1 MVTADYSRGVPD
13 KEPMEVEKVIDLLDK
28 TIPLLFRSAALYTWM
43 AGTATGI
50 EFQAL
55 GVKFE
60 EFGRYE
66 LDDARHLIEKSD
78 ALGGDPTTKIAGF
91 DHIKP
96 TSAGLKKII
105 ELETEALDAL
115 QEIIPATGQQARSE
129 ALEHRLEHIIMRK
142 QEQVDLLERVRRG

>member
-1 MVTADYSRGVPD
+1 
-13 KEPMEVEKVIDLLDK
+13 MEVEKVIDLLNK
-28 TIPLLFRSAALYTWM
+28 TIPLMFRSAALYTWM

-55 GVKFE
+55 GTKFE

-66 LDDARHLIEKSD
+66 LDDARHLIEKLV
-78 ALGGDPTTKIAGF
+78 ALGGDPTSKVASFEPIE
-91 DHIKP
+91 P

-105 ELETEALDAL
+105 DLETEALDAL